1 MFAELT
7 EDEVSKWIMNEYDNA
22 SSSRDTI
29 LQHCVYSQSTQC
41 IHHGNSKLSRQDKQ
55 TTDRYEKQS

>member
-22 SSSRDTI
+22 SPPTRC
-29 LQHCVYSQSTQC
+29 LQSTQC